1 MNNFAIAL
9 DLGGT
14 QVRAALVDRHG
25 HVHNRVSAPTGT
37 AHGPDVILRQLRDAA
52 LAMTNGVPSDS
63 ILGVGVSAP
72 GPLNAAEGIS
82 LSMPTI
88 HGFENVSLRTPLEQ
102 ALGLPVWFENDASA
116 AALGEW
122 RFGAGM
128 GLHNFVYITV
138 STGIGGG
145 VVIDNRLM
153 RGRLGLAAEVGHMTI
168 LRNGETCAC
177 GNRGCWEAYASGTAF
192 LRRARARVQEPVKER
207 AQRTSLLTNKPTPLH
222 GQAVFDAAAQGD
234 ALAIELVAEEAEFL
248 GIGIANLLH
257 LYSPEVIV
265 VGGGMSTHLE
275 VLRPG
280 ICAKVRQA
288 AMKGFEDIPIVR
300 ATLDGNSGLVGAA
313 ALVFDAFP
321 AASQFGLRLA

>member
-25 HVHNRVSAPTGT
+25 QVHNRVAAPTS
-37 AHGPDVILRQLRDAA
+37 AAQGPEVILRQLRDAA
-52 LAMTNGVPSDS
+52 LAMRNGVDPDC

-72 GPLNAAEGIS
+72 GPLNSAEGVS

-88 HGFENVSLRTPLEQ
+88 RGFENVNLRQPLEL
-102 ALGLPVWFENDASA
+102 ALDLPVWFENDASA

-145 VVIDNRLM
+145 VIIDDRLL

-168 LRNGETCAC
+168 IRNGETCSC
-177 GNRGCWEAYASGTAF
+177 GNSGCWEAYASGTAF
-192 LRRARARVQEPVKER
+192 IRRARER
-207 AQRTSLLTNKPTPLH
+207 IENSSSSFLANSTVPLH
-222 GQAVFDAAAQGD
+222 GQAIFDAAAQGD
-234 ALAIELVAEEAEFL
+234 TLAIELVSEEAEFL

-257 LYSPEVIV
+257 LYSPETIV

-280 ICAKVRQA
+280 ISAKVREA

-300 ATLDGNSGLVGAA
+300 ATLEGNSGLIGAA
-313 ALVFDAFP
+313 ALVFDAVP
-321 AASQFGLRLA
+321 VVNHGLRLARASR